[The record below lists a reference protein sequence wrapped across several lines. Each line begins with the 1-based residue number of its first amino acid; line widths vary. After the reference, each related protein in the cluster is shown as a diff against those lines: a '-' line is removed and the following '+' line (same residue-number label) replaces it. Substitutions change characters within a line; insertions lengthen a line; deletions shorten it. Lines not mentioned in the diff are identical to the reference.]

1 MMAKRFR
8 FDLLLG
14 LALVS
19 GVSLLALISIVWTPY
34 DHTVISVA
42 DRFKPPSSEHWLGTD
57 NLGRDVM
64 TLIMIGARN
73 SMIIALFAVG
83 LGAAIGIALGV
94 AASAIGGLFEDVIMR
109 LADFFF
115 AFPALLFAIMLAAA
129 FGPSLTNAVIAIA
142 FVNIPTFIR
151 VSRATANQIFHQQY
165 VLAARAAGR
174 GRLQIVRNHVLP
186 NILAILIVQ
195 ATIDLAVAI
204 LAEAALSY
212 LGLGVQPPHPSWGR
226 MLAEAQT
233 LLYLA
238 PQLAIIPGVCIFLT
252 VLGFNVLG
260 DSLRDLTDPRM
271 KRGGG

>member
-1 MMAKRFR
+1 MNGAATRI
-8 FDLLLG
+8 DLWLG

-19 GVSLLALISIVWTPY
+19 LVSLLALVSVVWTPY

-42 DRFKPPSSEHWLGTD
+42 NRFQPPSAAHWLGTD
-57 NLGRDVM
+57 NLGRDVL
-64 TLIMIGARN
+64 TLIMLGARN

-94 AASAIGGLFEDVIMR
+94 AASAIGGWFEEVIMR

-151 VSRATANQIFHQQY
+151 VSRATAAQVFHQSY
-165 VLAARAAGR
+165 VMAARAAGR
-174 GRLQIVRNHVLP
+174 SRPQIIRDHILP

-212 LGLGVQPPHPSWGR
+212 LGLGVQPPQPSWGR

-233 LLYLA
+233 LLYMA
-238 PQLAIIPGVCIFLT
+238 PQLAIIPGLCIFAT
-252 VLGFNVLG
+252 VLGFNILG
-260 DSLRDLTDPRM
+260 DSLRDLTDPRL
-271 KRGGG
+271 KRGRS